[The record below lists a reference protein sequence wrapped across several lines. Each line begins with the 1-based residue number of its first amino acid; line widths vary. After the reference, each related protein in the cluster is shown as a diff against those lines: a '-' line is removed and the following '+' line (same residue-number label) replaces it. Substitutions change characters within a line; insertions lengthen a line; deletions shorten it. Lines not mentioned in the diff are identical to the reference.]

1 MSETIQVDVWSDIAC
16 PWCYLGKH
24 RFEAGLNTFAEKFP
38 EVHVELTSHSFE
50 LAPDT
55 PVDFSGSE
63 VDFLIKHKGMAREQ
77 VEAMLGQMRQL
88 AKSEG
93 VDMNFDRV
101 RHTNTHRADRVL
113 HLAKQQGVQAE
124 MQERLFRAYFS
135 EGAEIADPEQLAALG
150 EEVGLAHQEVIDAFH
165 DESVGADVERD
176 ITRAQILGVN
186 AVPYFLLDEKY
197 AVPGAQS
204 ADIFA
209 NALERVLQFQ
219 RDSTGP
225 EEAA

>member
-1 MSETIQVDVWSDIAC
+1 
-16 PWCYLGKH
+16 
-24 RFEAGLNTFAEKFP
+24 
-38 EVHVELTSHSFE
+38 
-50 LAPDT
+50 
-55 PVDFSGSE
+55 
-63 VDFLIKHKGMAREQ
+63 MAREQ

-101 RHTNTHRADRVL
+101 RHTNTHRAHRVL

-176 ITRAQILGVN
+176 ITRAQMLGVN
-186 AVPYFLLDEKY
+186 AVPIFCSMKSMRFLAHSRLTFLQTRSN
-197 AVPGAQS
+197 ACCSFS
-204 ADIFA
+204 AIAPDRRKQH
-209 NALERVLQFQ
+209 E
-219 RDSTGP
+219 
-225 EEAA
+225 